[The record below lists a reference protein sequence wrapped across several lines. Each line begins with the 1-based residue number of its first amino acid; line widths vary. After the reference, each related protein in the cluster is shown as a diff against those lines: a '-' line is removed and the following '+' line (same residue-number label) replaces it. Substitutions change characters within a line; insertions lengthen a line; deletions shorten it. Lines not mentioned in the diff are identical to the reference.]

1 MLQEGDRRHYARRTF
16 HDAAQAFHD
25 GHHVEGVPDD
35 ISVGGMFLRTPAVDE
50 VHADEILGVLL
61 DEQAGFTPP
70 LFLFARVARVRRGA
84 EPGLGLRW
92 ERAGS
97 TGTPDDLANALELL
111 FAIPA
116 SNFVPAITSSTGR
129 LRTTYVFPHRSD
141 AEPGSNGDRGA
152 SGPTPQ
158 LTVRRLAPE
167 APGQRLGRPGSGPI
181 GLSVTDEELD
191 QLDVKVRYD
200 SQSRAGRN
208 FKRAFDVDA
217 GTVEATPL
225 ADGRLPSSNDDDDD
239 EERSPRGHGGSRAAS
254 IAHGNGQGNGNGRG
268 HDTSPVPRDRSTRRV
283 PVHLEAVMTA
293 AHVDVPVVVTGLGT
307 TSLFV
312 ESPLA
317 PLDRAAR
324 VSLVLDVRLRDGV
337 RQFGLDCRLDKIHEG
352 EYGTPPGVELTIVA
366 FDVPQQ
372 RDEFTRLVEAAR
384 HAHR

>member
-1 MLQEGDRRHYARRTF
+1 MLQEGDRRYYPRRTF

-25 GHHVEGVPDD
+25 GHHVEGIPDD
-35 ISVGGMFLRTPAVDE
+35 ISVGGMLLHTPGVVDVPLGE
-50 VHADEILGVLL
+50 TLGVLL
-61 DEQAGFTPP
+61 DEHAGFTPP
-70 LFLFARVARVRRGA
+70 LFLFARVARVRRGV

-92 ERAGS
+92 EHAGS

-116 SNFVPAITSSTGR
+116 STFLPAITSATGR
-129 LRTTYVFPHRSD
+129 LRTTYAFPRRIEAAMGD
-141 AEPGSNGDRGA
+141 DGRAPGGL
-152 SGPTPQ
+152 PP

-167 APGQRLGRPGSGPI
+167 APPPPLGRPGAGPI

-208 FKRAFDVDA
+208 FKRAFDVDS

-225 ADGRLPSSNDDDDD
+225 ADGRMPAPDEDD
-239 EERSPRGHGGSRAAS
+239 A
-254 IAHGNGQGNGNGRG
+254 
-268 HDTSPVPRDRSTRRV
+268 PVSRDRSTRRV

-293 AHVDVPVVVTGLGT
+293 ARVDVPVVVTGLGT

-317 PLDRAAR
+317 PLNRAAR
-324 VSLVLDVRLRDGV
+324 VGLVLDVRLRDGM

-352 EYGTPPGVELTIVA
+352 EYGTPPGVELAIVA
-366 FDVPQQ
+366 FDLPQQ

-384 HAHR
+384 NAHR

>member
-1 MLQEGDRRHYARRTF
+1 MLQEGDRRYYPRRTF

-25 GHHVEGVPDD
+25 GHHVEGIPDD
-35 ISVGGMFLRTPAVDE
+35 ISVGGMLLRTPGVVDVPLGE
-50 VHADEILGVLL
+50 TLGVLL
-61 DEQAGFTPP
+61 DEHAGFTPP
-70 LFLFARVARVRRGA
+70 LFLFARVARVLRGD

-97 TGTPDDLANALELL
+97 TGTPDELANALELL

-116 SNFVPAITSSTGR
+116 SSFLPSVASSSGR
-129 LRTTYVFPHRSD
+129 LQTTYVFPHRND
-141 AEPGSNGDRGA
+141 AAPGSNGDGRAARGSPPFA
-152 SGPTPQ
+152 
-158 LTVRRLAPE
+158 VRRLAPE
-167 APGQRLGRPGSGPI
+167 APVANLGRPGSGPI
-181 GLSVTDEELD
+181 GLSVTDEDLD
-191 QLDVKVRYD
+191 DLDVKVRYD

-217 GTVEATPL
+217 GTVEPTPL
-225 ADGRLPSSNDDDDD
+225 ADGRMPAPDEDD
-239 EERSPRGHGGSRAAS
+239 A
-254 IAHGNGQGNGNGRG
+254 
-268 HDTSPVPRDRSTRRV
+268 PVSRDRSTRRV

-293 AHVDVPVVVTGLGT
+293 ARVDVPVVVTGLGT

-324 VSLVLDVRLRDGV
+324 VGLVLDVRLRDGM

-366 FDVPQQ
+366 FDLPQQ
-372 RDEFTRLVEAAR
+372 RDELTRLVEAAR
-384 HAHR
+384 NAHR